1 MQKKVLL
8 NIRQRLKFDKVVLDQ
23 RKFDYENYV
32 KMNLQWNVFS
42 SSFIKTNTPNNISKT
57 KNFEFFEN
65 EKDKKSRDVS
75 LPKS

>member
-1 MQKKVLL
+1 
-8 NIRQRLKFDKVVLDQ
+8 
-23 RKFDYENYV
+23 
-32 KMNLQWNVFS
+32 MNLQSIVFS
-42 SSFIKTNTPNNISKT
+42 SSFIKTNTPNNNSKT